1 MTLPQI
7 LSFAVI
13 ALMMAAFIWGRF
25 RYDVVAAVAL
35 LAALAVGIVPPER
48 AFSGFSDDIVIIV
61 GSALLVSAGVA
72 RSGIMELLIQRYFP
86 KVSTVRLQLVILV
99 TIVAVLSAF
108 VKNIGALAIMIPI
121 AFQFAKRSNVSPSV
135 FLMPMAF
142 ASLLGGLMT
151 QIGTSPNI
159 IVSRLR
165 EEITGTSFTMFDF
178 TPVGGILTVVG
189 IVFLMFGYRLL
200 PQRTR
205 ATASLDEAI
214 DIKNYIAE
222 ASVTEKSALLGK
234 TIADLLSAA
243 AGGATVTSVIRA
255 KGVRVTPLPD
265 VVLREG
271 DIVLLEG
278 GPEALDRLVAQE
290 GLSVTGDRDVKGD
303 EPSSEISAIEAVV
316 GENSALIGWSARQ
329 LLLFDRFNI
338 NLLAISRRG
347 SRISERL
354 NDVRF
359 RMGDVIV
366 LQGERNALP
375 GLLREFGCLP
385 LAERSILLGSVRR
398 GLVPLIILLAAMGST
413 ATGVVPVAVAFF
425 AAAVAMVLAKT
436 IPTREVYGAMD
447 GPILVMLAAL
457 IPVSE
462 SLRETGATDLIA
474 EGLVVI
480 GSALPAYGALAL
492 VIVAAMAVTP
502 FLNNAATVLVMA
514 PIAAS
519 YASGLGFR
527 PEAFLMAVA
536 IGAGCDF
543 LTPIGHQCNTLVMG
557 PGGYRFSD
565 YPRLGLPLS
574 ILVVVVAVPALMLVW
589 PLG

>member
-1 MTLPQI
+1 MTIPQI

-13 ALMMAAFIWGRF
+13 ALMMVAFVWGRF
-25 RYDVVAAVAL
+25 RYDLVAAVAL
-35 LAALAVGIVPPER
+35 LASVAVGIVQPEN
-48 AFSGFSDDIVIIV
+48 AFNGFSDDIVIIV

-86 KVSTVRLQLVILV
+86 KITTVRLQLIVLVVIV
-99 TIVAVLSAF
+99 TLLSAF

-142 ASLLGGLMT
+142 GSLLGGLMT

-165 EEITGTSFTMFDF
+165 EEITGTPFTMFDF
-178 TPVGGILTVVG
+178 TPVGGALAVIGV
-189 IVFLMFGYRLL
+189 IFLAIAYRLL

-205 ATASLDEAI
+205 ETATLDEAI
-214 DIKNYIAE
+214 DIKNY
-222 ASVTEKSALLGK
+222 VTEARITQKSALLGK

-243 AGGATVTSVIRA
+243 AGGATVTSILRA
-255 KGVRVTPLPD
+255 KKTRVTPLPD
-265 VVLREG
+265 VVLRDG
-271 DIVLLEG
+271 DIVVLEG
-278 GPEALDRLVAQE
+278 DPEALDRLVAQE
-290 GLSVTGDRDVKGD
+290 GLSVTGDRDVKGATAA
-303 EPSSEISAIEAVV
+303 SEIAAIEAVI
-316 GENSALIGWSARQ
+316 GENSPLIGSSAKQ
-329 LLLFDRFNI
+329 LSLFDRYNT
-338 NLLAISRRG
+338 NLLAVSRKG
-347 SRISERL
+347 SRITERV
-354 NDVRF
+354 NETRF
-359 RMGDVIV
+359 RIGDVIV
-366 LQGERNALP
+366 LQGERDALP
-375 GLLREFGCLP
+375 GVLREFGCLP

-398 GLVPLIILLAAMGST
+398 GLIPLAILLVAMGAT
-413 ATGVVPVAVAFF
+413 ATGAVPVAVAFF
-425 AAAVAMVLAKT
+425 AAAVGMVFFKVVPA
-436 IPTREVYGAMD
+436 REVYGAMD

-474 EGLVVI
+474 SGLVII
-480 GSALPAYGALAL
+480 GNLLPAYGALAL
-492 VIVAAMAVTP
+492 VILAAMAVTP

-519 YASGLGFR
+519 YASGLGFK
-527 PEAFLMAVA
+527 PDAFLMAVA

-557 PGGYRFSD
+557 PGGYKFSD

-574 ILVVVVAVPALMLVW
+574 IIVVLVAVPLLMIVW
-589 PLG
+589 PLS